1 MGVHQSKYTLQEMEH
16 QPGKSGFKDDLF
28 MWEHP
33 YIVYSLNIATAL
45 EIYSFFIY
53 SEYSILINTEKTL
66 ATMLLANYL
75 TLLGVN
81 SVLL

>member
-1 MGVHQSKYTLQEMEH
+1 MTFLCEN
-16 QPGKSGFKDDLF
+16 
-28 MWEHP
+28 
-33 YIVYSLNIATAL
+33 SLNIATAL